1 MKYFPLQCQI
11 VCAPPHHHHIMH
23 IIIIVQ
29 LVWPHTSHSI
39 SSFVT
44 CLRHSL
50 AHCIR
55 ASALFYIFLHLSY
68 IWRARHN
75 HWPNRE
81 KSDWN
86 NKNNNSSIEM
96 KNGSRFYVPFVHIKC
111 QCPSRFN
118 PNHHHHSIKRSI
130 DRYIDLPFTFIISIR
145 VGDARTTDQMTKTA
159 GWQAGR
165 LLCDRSQ
172 SAQSQPA
179 SHRSYSRGQAVIRSK
194 YDQAP
199 P

>member
-1 MKYFPLQCQI
+1 MPNRLCPTT
-11 VCAPPHHHHIMH
+11 PPPHYAHHHHCA
-23 IIIIVQ
+23 VGLTTYQ
-29 LVWPHTSHSI
+29 PQ
-39 SSFVT
+39 
-44 CLRHSL
+44 SL
-50 AHCIR
+50 
-55 ASALFYIFLHLSY
+55 LFCYMPSPLTGTLHKGECTFLYILYLSY

-179 SHRSYSRGQAVIRSK
+179 SHRSYSRGQALIRSK